1 MALKPL
7 FPATFINEA
16 VSAVLDFASYRG
28 IFRQPLLRSLLYLL
42 QLTVVSS
49 LILTAAYSFRLI
61 PQFDHFLSWAETALP
76 PFRVENGQLH
86 VDVESPASFQ
96 YPGNHLVTFV
106 FDTREKHIVPESLD
120 QPALLFTR
128 EVLFLPFLG
137 QPITWPWPQV
147 ETLFSN
153 SEVGITVNPETLEE
167 MRRSLSWMTPAFFLF
182 SLGISM
188 FSKLFQAVL
197 LIFLG
202 ILASSSRGVRLPIV
216 HYLTIAI
223 YALTPATAIDSLVII
238 LGQASD
244 LFEMIYLLTAAVYT
258 YLATQ
263 RCLGPE

>member
-1 MALKPL
+1 MRRCRL
-7 FPATFINEA
+7 FLTLPHIGG
-16 VSAVLDFASYRG
+16 SSG
-28 IFRQPLLRSLLYLL
+28 SPLLRSLLYLL

-188 FSKLFQAVL
+188 FSQAL
-197 LIFLG
+197 PGCAPDFFWASWRARLG
-202 ILASSSRGVRLPIV
+202 EFGFRLS
-216 HYLTIAI
+216 T
-223 YALTPATAIDSLVII
+223 T
-238 LGQASD
+238 
-244 LFEMIYLLTAAVYT
+244 
-258 YLATQ
+258 
-263 RCLGPE
+263 